1 MRPLRRRRLIMVLC
15 LLAGAGLA
23 STLALLA
30 LDQNLN
36 LFYPPA
42 QVIAGEAPLGKRIRA
57 GGMVEEGTLVHG
69 EDGLSVSFMV
79 TDLRGASFEVRFR
92 GILPDLFREGQGVIA
107 TGRLK
112 ASGIFEAETLLAKHD
127 ENYMPPELADM
138 MPHAVPNHKATDS

>member
-15 LLAGAGLA
+15 LLAGAGVA

-36 LFYPPA
+36 LFYPPG
-42 QVIAGEAPLGKRIRA
+42 QVMAGEAPLGKRIRA
-57 GGMVEEGTLVHG
+57 GGMVEAGTLAHG
-69 EDGLSVSFMV
+69 EDGLSVRFVV
-79 TDLRGASFEVRFR
+79 TDTQGARFEVRYR

-112 ASGIFEAETLLAKHD
+112 SGGIFEAESLLAKHD
-127 ENYMPPELADM
+127 ENYMPPELAEM
-138 MPHAVPNHKATDS
+138 MPHAVKNS

>member
-1 MRPLRRRRLIMVLC
+1 MRPIRRRRLIMVLC
-15 LLAGAGLA
+15 LFAGAGLA

-36 LFYPPA
+36 LFYPPQ

-57 GGMVEEGTLVHG
+57 GGMVEEGTLTHG

-79 TDLRGASFEVRFR
+79 TDLDGASFEVRFR

-112 ASGIFEAETLLAKHD
+112 AGGVFEAETLLAKHD
-127 ENYMPPELADM
+127 ENYMPPELAEM
-138 MPHAVPNHKATDS
+138 MPHAATSS